1 MPGDCNPIVVQTVPE
16 VELAS
21 IVARLELSEPFG
33 VAQEECFKDRE
44 LYAFDTWISVV
55 LNDMSTSL

>member
-33 VAQEECFKDRE
+33 VAQEECFLYRE
-44 LYAFDTWISVV
+44 LYAFDAWICVV
-55 LNDMSTSL
+55 LIEISTSL